1 MTTGG
6 EGQQPVKRGA
16 EDSGRYFRY
25 MAEFVGFTEDD
36 VRTIQQ
42 TRSLLERH
50 LPEIVGAFY
59 THLLRYPPTRR
70 FFLKKDGTVDQE
82 YLQLRMRHLSNFWMR
97 TAEGVF
103 DDDYARYVDYVGRA
117 HTSHGADPN
126 IYIAER
132 YVIGQVGFMQ
142 HAISQALSQELRDV
156 DDELEFRAVEAWDKL
171 MMVLLELLARAYGRE
186 REAETYEAL
195 VAVDREVVAELA
207 TQAVRLETGQE
218 AARPARAVVVAEAPE
233 IPEGERKIVAVDGL
247 SIGVFHHKGQ
257 WIAVR
262 NSCVHRGGP
271 VATGSLDGDTLI
283 CPWHGFQYNLPTG
296 ICLVDPSAR
305 LDTYSVIV
313 EEGKVILQVPD
324 FRVEE
329 EPASDTGSELTLKPN
344 EFRVGDIPSGG
355 ARVVEVD
362 GEAVAVF
369 HIEGTYYA
377 TQDSCTHTEGP
388 LSEGEVEGTTVTCFL
403 HGSRFDLTTGQ
414 VLAGPAKAPLKLYSV
429 VVDGEV
435 GRVESMVG

>member
-1 MTTGG
+1 MTIGG
-6 EGQQPVKRGA
+6 ESQQPVKRGA

-36 VRTIQQ
+36 VRAIQQ

-82 YLQLRMRHLSNFWMR
+82 YLQLRMRHLNNFWVR

-117 HTSHGADPN
+117 HTSHGADPK

-142 HAISQALSQELRDV
+142 HAISQALSRELRDV

-171 MMVLLELLARAYGRE
+171 MMVLLELLARAYGHE

-195 VAVDREVVAELA
+195 VTVDREQVVQLA
-207 TQAVRLETGQE
+207 AQAVERERGQE
-218 AARPARAVVVAEAPE
+218 VARPTRAVVVAEAAE
-233 IPEGERKIVAVDGL
+233 IPEGERKIVEVDGL
-247 SIGVFHHKGQ
+247 SIGVFNHKGQ
-257 WIAVR
+257 WVAVR

-271 VATGSLDGDTLI
+271 VATGTLEGDTLI
-283 CPWHGFQYNLPTG
+283 CPWHGFQFSLPTG
-296 ICLVDPSAR
+296 ICLVDPGAR
-305 LDTYSVIV
+305 LDTYAVTV
-313 EEGKVILQVPD
+313 EEGKVVLHVPD
-324 FRVEE
+324 LGVEE
-329 EPASDTGSELTLKPN
+329 APATDTGSEQALRPN
-344 EFRVGDIPSGG
+344 EFRVGEIPSGS

-369 HIEGTYYA
+369 HVEGTYYA
-377 TQDSCTHTEGP
+377 TQDSCTHTQGP

-403 HGSRFDLTTGQ
+403 HGSRFDVTTGQ
-414 VLAGPAKAPLKLYSV
+414 VLAGPAKEPLRLYKV

-435 GRVESMVG
+435 SRVEAMA